1 MHINAKKKREK
12 KVIFDWPDGARNL
25 TTDYAE
31 LKNKK
36 LVLAC
41 WCCSNGTM

>member
-12 KVIFDWPDGARNL
+12 KLIFDWPDGARKL

-31 LKNKK
+31 LKNKE
-36 LVLAC
+36 LVLASQ
-41 WCCSNGTM
+41 CSNSTM